1 MAAAERAA
9 ARDEFS
15 FVLLGAGKSMEP
27 LYAGGTAI
35 VVGEQYFR
43 TLRAGR
49 VVVFRNH
56 QDRYVA
62 RLLVEKMAKA
72 WITTG
77 LKNGAEDE
85 EWMAADNFVGLVR
98 AAYASV
104 DPNFLAEVTAGLA
117 SQRGGARKARVA
129 ARRD

>member
-1 MAAAERAA
+1 M
-9 ARDEFS
+9 
-15 FVLLGAGKSMEP
+15 
-27 LYAGGTAI
+27 
-35 VVGEQYFR
+35 
-43 TLRAGR
+43 
-49 VVVFRNH
+49 FRNH
-56 QDRYVA
+56 EDRYVA